1 MKLLLTSGGITNE
14 SIARGLDD
22 LTNFKR
28 EDVKIGFIPTAS
40 NGEPGNKDWYINQIT
55 DLYKHSFKWIDFI
68 DFSASGVEWEARLAE
83 CNVIY
88 VSGGNTFHLLNEVK
102 KHKFD
107 VWLNKHLDNF
117 VYVGVSAGSILATP
131 SIKIATVEPADI
143 NYVGLQDLNALNL
156 VNYEISPH
164 SPELLSYETNAN
176 YAKTIK
182 NRLYAIDDNTALY
195 QNGNSFKVLTEGK
208 FQEYN

>member
-1 MKLLLTSGGITNE
+1 MKLLLTSAGIKNE
-14 SIARGLDD
+14 AIARGLDE
-22 LTNFKR
+22 LTNLKR

-40 NGEPGNKDWYINQIT
+40 NGETGNKDWYINQIT
-55 DLYKHSFKWIDFI
+55 DLYKHNFKWIDFV
-68 DFSASGVEWEARLAE
+68 DFSASNVDWESRLAE

-107 VWLNKHLDNF
+107 VWLNNNIEKF

-131 SIKIATVEPADI
+131 NIKIATVEPADI

-164 SPELLSYETNAN
+164 SPDLLSYETNAK
-176 YAKTIK
+176 YAKTIQNK
-182 NRLYAIDDNTALY
+182 LYAIDDATAIY
-195 QNGNSFKVLTEGK
+195 QDGNDFKVITEGK